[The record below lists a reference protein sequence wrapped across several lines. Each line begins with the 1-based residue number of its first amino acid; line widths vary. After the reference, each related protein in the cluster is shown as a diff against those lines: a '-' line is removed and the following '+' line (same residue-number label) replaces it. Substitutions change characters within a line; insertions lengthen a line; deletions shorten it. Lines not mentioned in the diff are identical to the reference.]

1 MSRLTKFSKLVFA
14 TLIAGSSL
22 STIVSSHSVQ
32 ADTLDPN
39 YQDTV
44 KFISPSS
51 ARPTL
56 EQKTLLFQMQKLL
69 KTIM

>member
-1 MSRLTKFSKLVFA
+1 MSRLTKFSKLAFA
-14 TLIAGSSL
+14 TLIAVSSL
-22 STIVSSHSVQ
+22 STFVSSHSVQ
-32 ADTLDPN
+32 ADTLNSN

-44 KFISPSS
+44 KFIPPSS

-56 EQKTLLFQMQKLL
+56 EQKTLLFPNQKLL